1 MIKLLV
7 YLYLYLSACIYWPL
21 IWTICEIP
29 YCVRVTQLSLTKY
42 FRDCQSRF
50 ILQKWSQKYD
60 KFPTSFT
67 DTYPFCKTTRGYLY
81 VAIAKNLQNL
91 DAILCYR
98 FAACSF
104 ANCMWWL
111 HLNSLTIPKKNCQW
125 NLWKTVAKIFGQ
137 WKSGCTIASLN
148 FVIFP
153 IYFITI

>member
-60 KFPTSFT
+60 KVPTSFT

-104 ANCMWWL
+104 ANCM
-111 HLNSLTIPKKNCQW
+111 
-125 NLWKTVAKIFGQ
+125 
-137 WKSGCTIASLN
+137 
-148 FVIFP
+148 
-153 IYFITI
+153 